1 MKASAESN
9 QAGDFLKQE
18 KKRSSKNLKINTRI
32 AITAVLAV
40 VIPILIIA
48 TFSTVLFSTASSFF
62 NFSTVT
68 TNSYSTINQI
78 QWSQNLSGI
87 AEELTG
93 DDSNDVK
100 LKNITEIV
108 KPLEKIGSLIYIE
121 RDGEEFYSTGSVK
134 QVLDKADSIIKVQT
148 DENVNYFGDNGLVIV
163 NHAQSKDGSYKVII
177 VNDDYTVND
186 ASHKITAK
194 DFTNLLLGRTGILVL
209 IIVLLFVIAIV
220 VISSITSG
228 TIVMPIKKIARGAD
242 EIARGN
248 LDYEIDYRSTNEL
261 GQTVD
266 SFNEMRLR
274 LKTSIERQNKAEEE
288 RKELI
293 AGIAHDVRTPLTS
306 AKGYAEGLLDG
317 IADTPEKQE
326 LYLQTICSSINDT
339 EKILDDLLAI
349 SKFQLKGYHLNK
361 EDIPIKEFVEDGAR
375 EIKKGLESHNFNF
388 SSLINCD
395 EKTIV
400 SIDPDA
406 FSRVIRNI
414 ISNSVKYARDDVQG
428 RVDITLSEYDRT
440 VILEISDNGIGVDKK
455 SLSKIFDTMYRADP
469 ARTKVSQGSGLGLS
483 VCKQIVELHGGLIWA
498 SSRENQGLSIFI
510 SLPKKE
516 VLE

>member
-1 MKASAESN
+1 M
-9 QAGDFLKQE
+9 KQE

-32 AITAVLAV
+32 AITAVLAI
-40 VIPILIIA
+40 VIPIIIIA
-48 TFSTVLFSTASSFF
+48 TCSTVLITTAGSYF

-78 QWSQNLSGI
+78 QWSQTLTGI
-87 AEELTG
+87 TDELMG
-93 DDSNDVK
+93 DDSKEVK
-100 LKNITEIV
+100 LDKIKSIALS
-108 KPLEKIGSLIYIE
+108 LENIGSSIYIE
-121 RDGEEFYSTGSVK
+121 RDGTEFYSTGSVK
-134 QVLDKADSIIKVQT
+134 QVLDKADSIIKVPT

-163 NHAQSKDGSYKVII
+163 NHAQGNDGKYMVII

-186 ASHKITAK
+186 ASHRISAK
-194 DFTNLLLGRTGILVL
+194 DFTKLLLGRTGILVL
-209 IIVLLFVIAIV
+209 IIVLLFVIAIAI
-220 VISSITSG
+220 ISSITSG
-228 TIVMPIKKIARGAD
+228 TIVKPIKKIAHGAD

-248 LDYEIDYRSTNEL
+248 LDYEIDYKSTNEL

-274 LKTSIERQNKAEEE
+274 LKNSIERQNKAEEE

-317 IADTPEKQE
+317 IADTPEKQT

-349 SKFQLKGYHLNK
+349 SKFQLKGYRLNK
-361 EDIPIKEFVEDGAR
+361 EDISIREFVEDGAR
-375 EIKKGLESHNFNF
+375 EIKTILDSRNFNF
-388 SSLINCD
+388 GILINCD
-395 EKTIV
+395 ADTLV

-406 FSRVIRNI
+406 FSRVISNI
-414 ISNSVKYARDDVQG
+414 ISNSIKYARDDVQG
-428 RVDITLSEYDRT
+428 RVDITLSEYDRS

-455 SLSKIFDTMYRADP
+455 SLPKIFDAMYRADP

>member
-1 MKASAESN
+1 M
-9 QAGDFLKQE
+9 KQE

-32 AITAVLAV
+32 AITAVLAI
-40 VIPILIIA
+40 VIPSIIIA
-48 TFSTVLFSTASSFF
+48 TCSTVLFTTAGSFF

-78 QWSQNLSGI
+78 QWSQTLTGI
-87 AEELTG
+87 TDELTG
-93 DDSNDVK
+93 DDSQEDK
-100 LKNITEIV
+100 
-108 KPLEKIGSLIYIE
+108 LEKIKGIALSLESIGSSIYIE
-121 RDGEEFYSTGSVK
+121 RDGNEFYSTGSAR
-134 QVLDKADSIIKVQT
+134 QVLDKAESIIKVQT
-148 DENVNYFGDNGLVIV
+148 DEDVNYFGDNGLVIV
-163 NHAQSKDGSYKVII
+163 NHAQSSDGDYKIII

-186 ASHKITAK
+186 ASHRITAK
-194 DFTNLLLGRTGILVL
+194 DFTKLLLGRTGILVL
-209 IIVLLFVIAIV
+209 IIVLLFVIAIA

-228 TIVMPIKKIARGAD
+228 TIVKPIKKIAQGAD
-242 EIARGN
+242 EISRGN
-248 LDYEIDYRSTNEL
+248 LDYEIDYKSTNEL

-274 LKTSIERQNKAEEE
+274 LKNSIERQNKAEEE

-317 IADTPEKQE
+317 IADTPEKQT

-349 SKFQLKGYHLNK
+349 SKFQLKGYRLNK
-361 EDIPIKEFVEDGAR
+361 EDIPIREFVEDGAR
-375 EIKKGLESHNFNF
+375 EIKTVLDSHNFNF
-388 SSLINCD
+388 SILINCD
-395 EKTIV
+395 SNTLV

-406 FSRVIRNI
+406 FSRVISNI
-414 ISNSVKYARDDVQG
+414 ISNSIKYARDDAQG
-428 RVDITLSEYDRT
+428 RIDITLSEYDRS

-455 SLSKIFDTMYRADP
+455 SLSKIFDAMYRADP